1 METTFETFMNQLRAD
16 LLEARKTK
24 DTVRMQALKSL
35 IARVDNAEAIPTAQ
49 TGVEVD
55 SQFFAGAKSGL
66 GSTEAERKILTM
78 QDIQNIITS
87 EIAEIE
93 ATLNDLKDSG
103 QGARIEELKKHTELL
118 QNLNGTI

>member
-1 METTFETFMNQLRAD
+1 MNQLRAD

-24 DTVRMQALKSL
+24 DTAHMQTLKSL

-55 SQFFAGAKSGL
+55 NQFFAGAKSGL
-66 GSTEAERKILTM
+66 GSTEAERKVLSM
-78 QDIQNIITS
+78 QDIRDIIAS

-93 ATLNDLKDSG
+93 ATLNDLKGSG
-103 QGARIEELKKHTELL
+103 HEERIEELETQAGYLRHIGDSL
-118 QNLNGTI
+118 